1 MVELSLYDEDL
12 DKREM
17 NLELQRSSEP
27 MKGAH
32 YGDC

>member
-17 NLELQRSSEP
+17 NLELQRSSEL
-27 MKGAH
+27 MKGVH